1 MPAYQRIAPSVM
13 TRARRVITSGP
24 CGGAL
29 VAGAGSGSVGSDM
42 DDLLAARATMA
53 FSLGFHIIFAAIGM
67 TMPFFMSAA
76 HWLYLKKGDAVHLGL
91 TKMWMKGVAILFAVG
106 AVSGTVLS
114 FELGLLWPGF
124 MRHAGAIIGMPF
136 SWEGTAFFLEAVAI
150 GLFLYGW
157 GRMNRWLHWAT
168 GLVVGVSGFA
178 SGIFVVAANGWMNAP
193 AGFSWADG
201 AAGDIDPVA
210 AMFNRAWLHQTL
222 HMQVAAFQAVG
233 FAVGGI
239 HAILYLRGRA
249 RDLNL
254 KAFRIAMVFG
264 AAASL
269 VQPFA
274 GHFAG
279 QRVAELQPAKLAAME
294 GHFETSRRAP
304 LYIGG
309 IPDVE
314 KREMKRGVPLPGLLS
329 FVAHDDFDAE
339 VTGLDRFPEE
349 DWPPVVITH
358 VAFQIMVGIG
368 GLLALLGVLFF
379 WFLRKRA
386 FPKWLLW
393 IFGASVPLGMIAIE
407 AGWVVTEV
415 GRQPWIIY
423 GVMRTKDAV
432 TPVPGMA
439 YHFYL
444 FLVLYLSLA
453 AATVWLFKRQIQVAQ
468 GKFEEGAS

>member
-1 MPAYQRIAPSVM
+1 
-13 TRARRVITSGP
+13 
-24 CGGAL
+24 
-29 VAGAGSGSVGSDM
+29 
-42 DDLLAARATMA
+42 MA

-76 HWLYLKKGDAVHLGL
+76 HYFYLKKKDPVYLEL
-91 TKMWMKGVAILFAVG
+91 TRMWMKGVAILFAVG

-124 MRHAGAIIGMPF
+124 MKHAGPIIGMPF

-157 GRMNRWLHWAT
+157 KRMRPWVHWST
-168 GLVVGVSGFA
+168 GLVVGVSGFV

-193 AGFSWADG
+193 AGFDWVDG
-201 AAGDIDPVA
+201 VASNIDPVR
-210 AMFNRAWLHQTL
+210 AMFNRAWLHESI
-222 HMQVAAFQAVG
+222 HMQLAAVQAVG

-239 HAILYLRGRA
+239 HALLLLRGRA
-249 RDLNL
+249 PDVNL
-254 KAFRIAMVFG
+254 KALKIALTFG
-264 AAASL
+264 AAAAIL
-269 VQPFA
+269 QPFA

-294 GHFETSRRAP
+294 GHFETGRRAP

-309 IPDVE
+309 IPDPE
-314 KREMKRGVPLPGLLS
+314 TRTMKWGIPLPGLLS

-339 VTGLDRFPEE
+339 VTGLDKFPRE
-349 DWPPVVITH
+349 DWPPVVIVH

-368 GLLALLGVLFF
+368 TAMALTGVLFF
-379 WFLRKRA
+379 WFWRKGKFPRWFLRV
-386 FPKWLLW
+386 L
-393 IFGASVPLGMIAIE
+393 GASIPLGMIAIE

-415 GRQPWIIY
+415 GRQPWIVY
-423 GVMRTKDAV
+423 GIVRTRDAV
-432 TPVPGMA
+432 TPVPGMV

-453 AATVWLFKRQIQVAQ
+453 AATVWLLRRQIQAVQA
-468 GKFEEGAS
+468 KFTGGTRS

>member
-1 MPAYQRIAPSVM
+1 MRWRLWS
-13 TRARRVITSGP
+13 
-24 CGGAL
+24 
-29 VAGAGSGSVGSDM
+29 GAGQTRWATM
-42 DDLLAARATMA
+42 DDLLAARATMG

-76 HWLYLKKGDAVHLGL
+76 HYFYLKRGEEAYLEL
-91 TKMWMKGVAILFAVG
+91 TKLWMKGVAILFAVG

-124 MRHAGAIIGMPF
+124 MQHAGAIIGMPF

-157 GRMNRWLHWAT
+157 KRMNRWVHWAT
-168 GLVVGVSGFA
+168 GLVVGISGFA
-178 SGIFVVAANGWMNAP
+178 SGVFVVAANGWMNAP
-193 AGFSWADG
+193 AGFDWIDG
-201 AAGDIDPVA
+201 TAQNVDPVA

-222 HMQVAAFQAVG
+222 HMQVAALQAVG

-239 HAILYLRGRA
+239 HAGLYLRGKA

-254 KAFRIAMVFG
+254 KAMKIAMVFG
-264 AAASL
+264 ATASL
-269 VQPFA
+269 VQPFV

-294 GHFETSRRAP
+294 GHFETGPRAP

-314 KREMKRGVPLPGLLS
+314 NRTMKWGIPLPGLLS

-339 VTGLDRFPEE
+339 VIGLDRFPRDE
-349 DWPPVVITH
+349 WPPVVITH
-358 VAFQIMVGIG
+358 IAFQAMVGIG
-368 GLLALLGVLFF
+368 VIMALAGLLFF
-379 WFLRKRA
+379 VYLKRGYFPRWFLWMLGA
-386 FPKWLLW
+386 F
-393 IFGASVPLGMIAIE
+393 IPLGMIAIE
-407 AGWVVTEV
+407 AGWIVTEV

-423 GVMRTKDAV
+423 GIMRTKDAV
-432 TPVPGMA
+432 TPVPGMV

-453 AATVWLFKRQIQVAQ
+453 AATVWLFKRQIQAAQ
-468 GKFEEGAS
+468 IKFAGGERR